1 MVVKKGNK
9 YTVVGGTIPPF
20 TMELLG
26 KRYVMPGWHLLGPD
40 EPTPNIEDIGFIP
53 YKAKPI
59 QTNLVQGKVYKVK
72 SSKGNSYYEV
82 TLLGNEISCTCP
94 GYGFRKR
101 CRHIEET
108 KKIAR

>member
-40 EPTPNIEDIGFIP
+40 EPTPNIEDIGYIP
-53 YKAKPI
+53 YKPKPI
-59 QTNLVQGKVYKVK
+59 QTNLVQGKKYKVK
-72 SSKGNSYYEV
+72 SSRGDSYYEV
-82 TLLGNEISCTCP
+82 VLVGNSITCTCP
-94 GYGFRKR
+94 GYSFRKK

>member
-9 YTVVGGTIPPF
+9 YIVVGGTIPPF

-40 EPTPNIEDIGFIP
+40 EPTPNIEDIGYIP
-53 YKAKPI
+53 YKPKPI
-59 QTNLVQGKVYKVK
+59 QTNLVQGKKYKVK
-72 SSKGNSYYEV
+72 SSRGDSYYEV
-82 TLLGNEISCTCP
+82 VLVGNSITCTCP
-94 GYGFRKR
+94 GYSFRKK